1 VSVWRRLL
9 EGFTGQLEMPQ
20 EVFLDLP
27 QAVLIGNRSIQIGNH
42 KGILEYSPRKIRVRT
57 GQGEMIVTGTHMKIA
72 SIFQQEVV
80 IGGRITSV
88 QFAAKPRGGGL

>member
-1 VSVWRRLL
+1 MSVWRRLL

-27 QAVLIGNRSIQIGNH
+27 QAILTGDRSIQIENH
-42 KGILEYSPRKIRVRT
+42 KGILEYSPQKIRVRT

-72 SIFQQEVV
+72 SIFQEEVL
-80 IGGRITSV
+80 IGGRITGV
-88 QFAAKPRGGGL
+88 QLSAKPSGGGL